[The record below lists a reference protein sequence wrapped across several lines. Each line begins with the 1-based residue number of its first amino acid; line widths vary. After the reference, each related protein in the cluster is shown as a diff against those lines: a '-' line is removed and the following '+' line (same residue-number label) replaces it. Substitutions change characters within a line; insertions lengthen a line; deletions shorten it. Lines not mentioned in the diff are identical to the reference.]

1 MGVTSTHPRS
11 RSLAQPHRWCCEFL
25 RNLQLICSFP
35 ISSRNHIGGLMPPG
49 KLKLEKSISHVRQV
63 CFLLGKRYHRYPGAR
78 SRAGRRSISTLQG
91 FPARSS
97 FLFVCFLN
105 CRRVRVWRGCL
116 SGVGLEVEEGTEKRA
131 GLVELVL
138 NYYTCTLYN

>member
-1 MGVTSTHPRS
+1 
-11 RSLAQPHRWCCEFL
+11 
-25 RNLQLICSFP
+25 
-35 ISSRNHIGGLMPPG
+35 MPPG

-63 CFLLGKRYHRYPGAR
+63 CFLLGKRYHRYPGAC

-97 FLFVCFLN
+97 FLFVCVLN
-105 CRRVRVWRGCL
+105 CRRVRVWRGSL
-116 SGVGLEVEEGTEKRA
+116 SRVALEVEEGTEKRA

-138 NYYTCTLYN
+138 NYYTRTLYN